1 MIFLFF
7 LQQQQKRLKIQKKQK
22 ASQIIN
28 EKGANINVDLEKFYF
43 VSWDAR
49 NLNKK
54 DQVNYQASF
63 FLILFSI
70 QNVLVP
76 SIIFIESN

>member
-28 EKGANINVDLEKFYF
+28 KKGANINVDLEKFYF

-54 DQVNYQASF
+54 VNYQASF